1 MPARR
6 PGPQQIPRPPAARPG
21 GPPPWAEW
29 RGGPVTAERVAEV
42 VGRAHL
48 EDVPALAEL
57 PPRPGV
63 STRPSAVLVPIFD
76 HEGEAHMVLTRRG
89 SWMRSHTH
97 QVAFPGGRI
106 EDGEEPEDTA
116 LREAWEEVDLDP
128 RSVTIAGQ
136 LTTLSTMSGAAVITP
151 FVGVIDGGKPALT
164 ANPSEV
170 ERVFTV
176 PFSELL
182 DLDVFR
188 EEIWG
193 FGEIERSVY
202 FFEVDLDT
210 IWGATARILFELLTL
225 VTALA

>member
-1 MPARR
+1 MSERR
-6 PGPQQIPRPPAARPG
+6 PGPQRIPRPPAARPG
-21 GPPPWAEW
+21 GPPPWTDW
-29 RGGPVTAERVAEV
+29 GRKPVTVDRVIEV
-42 VGRAHL
+42 VRRAHL

-63 STRPSAVLVPIFD
+63 NTKPSAVLVPVF
-76 HEGEAHMVLTRRG
+76 EAAGEAHLVLTRRG

-97 QVAFPGGRI
+97 QVAFPGGRV
-106 EDGEEPEDTA
+106 EPDETPEEAA
-116 LREAWEEVDLDP
+116 LREAWEEVALDP
-128 RSVTIAGQ
+128 RKVTIVGQ
-136 LTTLSTMSGAAVITP
+136 LTALSTMSANAAITP
-151 FVGVIDGGKPALT
+151 FVGVIEGGRPALT
-164 ANPSEV
+164 PNPDEV

-182 DLDVFR
+182 DPEVFR

-210 IWGATARILFELLTL
+210 IWGATARMLFELLNL

>member
-1 MPARR
+1 MPERR
-6 PGPQQIPRPPAARPG
+6 PGPQQIPRPPAARAG
-21 GPPPWAEW
+21 GPPPWADW
-29 RGGPVTAERVAEV
+29 DGGPITSERVVEV
-42 VGRAHL
+42 VRRARL

-63 STRPSAVLVPIFD
+63 STKPSAVLVPVFD
-76 HEGEAHMVLTRRG
+76 DGGEAHIVLTRRG

-106 EDGEEPEDTA
+106 EEGEAPEDTA
-116 LREAWEEVDLDP
+116 LREAWEEVALDP
-128 RSVTIAGQ
+128 RLVTIVGQ
-136 LTTLSTMSGAAVITP
+136 LTSLSTMSAAAAITP
-151 FVGVIDGGKPALT
+151 FVGVIEGGRPDLT

-170 ERVFTV
+170 ERVFTM

-182 DLDVFR
+182 DPEVFR

-210 IWGATARILFELLTL
+210 IWGATARMLFELLTL

>member
-1 MPARR
+1 M
-6 PGPQQIPRPPAARPG
+6 I
-21 GPPPWAEW
+21 
-29 RGGPVTAERVAEV
+29 EV
-42 VGRAHL
+42 VQRAHL

-63 STRPSAVLVPIFD
+63 NTKPSAVLVPVF
-76 HEGEAHMVLTRRG
+76 EAAGEAHLVLTRRG

-97 QVAFPGGRI
+97 QVAFPGGRV
-106 EDGEEPEDTA
+106 EPDETPEEAA
-116 LREAWEEVDLDP
+116 LREAWEEVALDP
-128 RSVTIAGQ
+128 RKVTIVGQ
-136 LTTLSTMSGAAVITP
+136 LTALSTMSANAAITP
-151 FVGVIDGGKPALT
+151 FVGVIEGGRPALT
-164 ANPSEV
+164 PNPDEV

-182 DLDVFR
+182 DPEVFR

-210 IWGATARILFELLTL
+210 IWGATARMVFELLNL

>member
-1 MPARR
+1 MPERR
-6 PGPQQIPRPPAARPG
+6 PGPQQIPRPAAARPG
-21 GPPPWAEW
+21 GAPPWAGW
-29 RGGPVTAERVAEV
+29 DGGPITSQRVIEV
-42 VGRAHL
+42 VQRAHL
-48 EDVPALAEL
+48 EDVPAIAEL

-63 STRPSAVLVPIFD
+63 NTQPSAVLVPIFD
-76 HEGEAHMVLTRRG
+76 QDGEAHIVLTRRG

-97 QVAFPGGRI
+97 QVAFPGGRV
-106 EDGEEPEDTA
+106 EADETPHEAA
-116 LREAWEEVDLDP
+116 LREAWEEVALDP
-128 RSVTIAGQ
+128 RTVTIVGQ
-136 LTTLSTMSGAAVITP
+136 LTALSTMSANAAITP
-151 FVGVIDGGKPALT
+151 FVGIIGGGKPTLT
-164 ANPSEV
+164 PNPAEV

-202 FFEVDLDT
+202 FFEIDLDT
-210 IWGATARILFELLTL
+210 VWGATARMLFELLTL